1 MITNEC
7 ETDCITNALR
17 ERCIETRIGRGK
29 ENAIGAAGFSEMG

>member
-17 ERCIETRIGRGK
+17 ERYTKTGIGRGK
-29 ENAIGAAGFSEMG
+29 ENAIDAAGFNEMG